1 MPPPIVPASGS
12 ANRTTVTRL
21 TEKVAPRSSPIPA
34 NPPAVSAAASSPPRA
49 ETAEPAAAAVAVEPP
64 AGPPKAPFLAAA
76 GTASAPARPATKT
89 PSSEAAQ
96 KFGEIRQLGEKPNAA
111 SGVKGPAKVDDPFA
125 DLDSLEAEMARLL
138 GREKLN

>member
-34 NPPAVSAAASSPPRA
+34 NPPAISTAASSPPRA
-49 ETAEPAAAAVAVEPP
+49 DTAEPAAAAVDPQ

-76 GTASAPARPATKT
+76 STASAPARPATKT

-96 KFGEIRQLGEKPNAA
+96 KFGEIRQLAEKPNSA